1 MDAAATAAL
10 AVRPAGVPFEED
22 PPRRSPEERGAAPL
36 LRLDAFEGRLDWLL
50 ELARGH
56 RVDLARLSLVEI
68 ADQLLLAL
76 DEAAR
81 EQHGGD
87 RGGASL
93 PRRSGWVVMGA
104 TLAELRSRLL
114 LPEDSAVGR
123 QARQDAT
130 ALRDQLVE
138 RERVLAAAGW
148 LDARPQLGRD
158 VFARGG
164 GAAGV
169 NSTVRARSTDL
180 TALLRAC
187 LAALQAEVARER
199 RYRPEPLP
207 LWRVP
212 DAIARI
218 TRLLPQLRESSTPEN
233 AALWRFLPHVA
244 PEPPDYDL
252 RCRSA
257 VASTLVAGLELA
269 REGHLTL
276 EQEERFGTVAVHAV
290 EDAVSVEAAMS
301 AVQGDSVAGSAEK
314 VGS

>member
-36 LRLDAFEGRLDWLL
+36 LHLDAFEGRLDWLL
-50 ELARGH
+50 ELARGR

-87 RGGASL
+87 RGTAPLS
-93 PRRSGWVVMGA
+93 RRGEWVVMGA

-114 LPEDSAVGR
+114 LPEDSAAGR

-130 ALRDQLVE
+130 ALRDQVAE
-138 RERVLAAAGW
+138 RERMLAAVGW

-169 NSTVRARSTDL
+169 NSTARARSTDL

-187 LAALQAEVARER
+187 LAALQAEVAREG

-207 LWRVP
+207 LWHVP
-212 DAIARI
+212 DAIVRI
-218 TRLLPQLRESSTPEN
+218 TRLLPQLRESSTPED
-233 AALWRFLPHVA
+233 AALWCFLPEVA
-244 PEPPDYDL
+244 PEPPQYDL

-269 REGHLTL
+269 RQGQLTL
-276 EQEERFGTVAVHAV
+276 AQEQAFGGIQVHEIPDRPLADQGAGARS
-290 EDAVSVEAAMS
+290 EDTALEATPA
-301 AVQGDSVAGSAEK
+301 AAP
-314 VGS
+314 